1 VKLFTLAYLAYA
13 VQSSVLEIPTGKVTA
28 MNWLSWNG
36 KMFPADKVKLDGYTL
51 GLDTITH
58 FLNNGTITRYSS
70 RGGYLNFHTTGTAGK
85 AITK

>member
-1 VKLFTLAYLAYA
+1 
-13 VQSSVLEIPTGKVTA
+13 

-36 KMFPADKVKLDGYTL
+36 KMFPASKVKMDGYNFKL
-51 GLDTITH
+51 ETISF

>member
-1 VKLFTLAYLAYA
+1 MCT
-13 VQSSVLEIPTGKVTA
+13 VQSSVLEIPTGKVTT

-36 KMFPADKVKLDGYTL
+36 KMFPADKITIDGYKLSLNTVSQM
-51 GLDTITH
+51 LD
-58 FLNNGTITRYSS
+58 NGTITRYSS

>member
-1 VKLFTLAYLAYA
+1 M
-13 VQSSVLEIPTGKVTA
+13 LEIPTGKVTT

-36 KMFPADKVKLDGYTL
+36 KMFPADKVKLDGYAL
-51 GLDTITH
+51 GLGTITH

-85 AITK
+85 VITK